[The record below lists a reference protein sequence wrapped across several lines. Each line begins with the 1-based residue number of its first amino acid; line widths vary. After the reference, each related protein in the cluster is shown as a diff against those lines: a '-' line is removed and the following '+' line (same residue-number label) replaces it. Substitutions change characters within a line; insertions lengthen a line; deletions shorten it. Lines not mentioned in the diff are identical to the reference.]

1 MKAKLAA
8 FVMGL
13 FESLQFFADAGS
25 MTNVAF
31 ATDSNGDDSYQV
43 NSYTGQVETYSSAND
58 FAPELKD
65 YYNTKML
72 ENYRMQQRYVQLG
85 KPEHLPARHGTTME
99 FRKWNTFARAGRLQ
113 DGVIPTGQKWG
124 ATAQVANIDQY
135 GTYVTLSDR
144 LKRHSFDDATRGA
157 YEEMGAS
164 AAETEEILTRDALY
178 VNTNVMYCDNVDANG
193 AIVSTPTMP
202 GKMAWDGSAG
212 YSKLTPTMVNKAKT
226 KMVKDKVK
234 PMPDGKFV
242 AVIHPSVA
250 FDLREDPHWIEA
262 HKYAAVTQ
270 IFNGEIGELHG
281 VRFIEDVH
289 APVFSGADL
298 ASDTRTLAIN
308 NADGYSGA
316 ITSVAFDGSAAGVAA
331 DALIGRTI
339 MINGITAVV
348 TDNTTTAITFASTNF
363 GSIADNT
370 VIYPGEGAGAGRAA
384 YATYF
389 FGNEPFVRIDAE
401 GGALQM
407 ITHDQHEIGG
417 PLDQFSTIGYKLD
430 TNGATVLYTERVLR
444 VMSGSSYG
452 DVDEKN

>member
-1 MKAKLAA
+1 MLET
-8 FVMGL
+8 FVRGMIL
-13 FESLQFFADAGS
+13 SLQFFADAGT

-31 ATDSNGDDSYQV
+31 ATDANGDASYQV
-43 NSYTGQVETYSSAND
+43 NSYTGSVETYSSAND

-72 ENYRMQQRYVQLG
+72 ENYHMQQRYVQLG
-85 KPEHLPARHGTTME
+85 KPEHLPAKHGTTME

-124 ATAQVANIDQY
+124 ATSQVASIDQY

-144 LKRHSFDDATRGA
+144 LKRHSFDDATQGA
-157 YEEMGAS
+157 YEEIGAS
-164 AAETEEILTRDALY
+164 AIETEEILCRDALY
-178 VNTNVMYCDNVDANG
+178 INTNVLYCDNVAADG
-193 AIVSTPTMP
+193 TYISTPTTP
-202 GKMAWDGSAG
+202 GTMQWDSTLG
-212 YSKLTPTMVNKAKT
+212 YCKLTPTMVNKAKT

-234 PMPDGKFV
+234 PYPDGKFV

-262 HKYAAVTQ
+262 HKYAAVKE
-270 IFNGEIGELHG
+270 IFSGEIGELHG

-289 APVFSGADL
+289 APVFAGEDL
-298 ASDTRTLAIN
+298 ASDTRTLTVN
-308 NADGYSGA
+308 NASGYSGA
-316 ITSVAFDGSAAGVAA
+316 ITSVAFDGSTAGVAA

-339 MINGITAVV
+339 MINGVTAVV
-348 TDNTTTAITFASTNF
+348 TDNTASAITFASTNF
-363 GSIADNT
+363 GSIADDT
-370 VIYPGEGAGAGRAA
+370 VIYPGEGGAGGRAA

-389 FGNEPFVRIDAE
+389 FGNEPFVRVDAE

-407 ITHDQHEIGG
+407 IVHDQHEIGG

-430 TNGATVLYTERVLR
+430 TNGATVLYPERVLR